1 METRLKCGHTLQLR
15 HLPRLCPFMSSSPK
29 TEIVAEVACIKS
41 SNDIFAKL
49 VLVKSDVFFPFDRI
63 AGFTRS
69 FFLAF
74 CSSSHLRAQLKL
86 SESFWSY
93 RKVSSP
99 LGTSSTLS
107 LLSFSFSSS
116 SLPLSLKAHILLLA
130 SSSARRRSIC
140 SSSNALKN
148 STEFCNTS
156 SLGSSSSDFV
166 YACVC
171 VDAFFVSLCAII
183 LCSVEFFSVCVHA
196 SLLFDLASVFIVGG
210 DTEFRV
216 SPELPFCFVR
226 SCTFKCFNAWRAVS
240 LSASSLL
247 RISLYIL
254 IPSSCL
260 CKRNSACAFR
270 FSAFTFAGSIRNA

>member
-49 VLVKSDVFFPFDRI
+49 ALVKSDVFFPFDRI
-63 AGFTRS
+63 SGFTRS

-116 SLPLSLKAHILLLA
+116 RCAVVEGPH
-130 SSSARRRSIC
+130 
-140 SSSNALKN
+140 
-148 STEFCNTS
+148 FTS
-156 SLGSSSSDFV
+156 RFV
-166 YACVC
+166 
-171 VDAFFVSLCAII
+171 
-183 LCSVEFFSVCVHA
+183 LCS
-196 SLLFDLASVFIVGG
+196 
-210 DTEFRV
+210 
-216 SPELPFCFVR
+216 P
-226 SCTFKCFNAWRAVS
+226 
-240 LSASSLL
+240 
-247 RISLYIL
+247 SLYL
-254 IPSSCL
+254 FEL
-260 CKRNSACAFR
+260 KRVKKFDR
-270 FSAFTFAGSIRNA
+270 FS